1 MAIKY
6 TYRKLAEREREEF
19 ERVLLEQMD
28 EQSWFSVAVIAMW
41 HREIIVPLN

>member
-28 EQSWFSVAVIAMW
+28 EQSWFSVAVIGMW